1 MLKLKFLS
9 SRIRQPLFSA
19 LRLHQQVFSRAYT
32 KGETDI
38 TKCFS
43 FFGRRRLG
51 GRIITSRRITLDCGA
66 VMRLGGIL
74 VDAVDEVPGHEDV
87 NVHQLGNPGV
97 IAREW

>member
-1 MLKLKFLS
+1 MTTIVFRLKITS
-9 SRIRQPLFSA
+9 TS
-19 LRLHQQVFSRAYT
+19 FSRAHT
-32 KGETDI
+32 KGETEI

-51 GRIITSRRITLDCGA
+51 GRIITSRRITLDVGA

-74 VDAVDEVPGHEDV
+74 VDAIDEVPGHEDV

-97 IAREW
+97 ITRE